1 MNSKSL
7 KSTLAVA
14 ALGWTS
20 TASAA
25 AWGTVA
31 YKKADIPLLGCGAC
45 ILAGLSY
52 TSNTDDAWKVYVGYG
67 AYPQKNRKSSCSFKE
82 PSSKLRLCCLILQ
95 LSSYEGRIRFRPSC
109 SLLDHC
115 SKCQQLL
122 PPCPMPIRYSSLC
135 RKGYRY
141 YHTICGFTNTRHR
154 TTLHWIHYSRSR
166 SRL

>member
-31 YKKADIPLLGCGAC
+31 YAKGEIPLLGCGAC

-52 TSNTDDAWKVYVGYG
+52 TSNTDDAWKVYVDYN
-67 AYPQKNRKSSCSFKE
+67 AYPQTTGSLPAPSKNPQVNYDCAASYFNSQVTKGGSGFDPAVHSWTIAPSVNNYFLLAQCPFVTAACGGAGINTTTPFAALTTPGTGQRYKE
-82 PSSKLRLCCLILQ
+82 
-95 LSSYEGRIRFRPSC
+95 YA
-109 SLLDHC
+109 
-115 SKCQQLL
+115 
-122 PPCPMPIRYSSLC
+122 
-135 RKGYRY
+135 
-141 YHTICGFTNTRHR
+141 TA
-154 TTLHWIHYSRSR
+154 
-166 SRL
+166 